1 MFKNNLS
8 KLASA
13 LCLSIVISG
22 AGLSDLHA
30 APMTFQSAVAEYKA
44 GKYQSALA
52 MFKAFAK
59 ASPNNVTVHY
69 YTALCHHALNHVE
82 QARQEYNFVIANGE
96 PSFKALAEK
105 AMSRLGSAQPS
116 SATAASQGPTSP
128 SQAVPARRA
137 KKVIDFYA
145 DW

>member
-1 MFKNNLS
+1 MFKIHLN
-8 KLASA
+8 KLAAA
-13 LCLSIVISG
+13 LCLSMVVSG
-22 AGLSDLHA
+22 TFLIGSHA

-96 PSFKALAEK
+96 PSYKALAEK
-105 AMSRLGSAQPS
+105 AMSRLGIAQTS
-116 SATAASQGPTSP
+116 NATAASQNPNSP